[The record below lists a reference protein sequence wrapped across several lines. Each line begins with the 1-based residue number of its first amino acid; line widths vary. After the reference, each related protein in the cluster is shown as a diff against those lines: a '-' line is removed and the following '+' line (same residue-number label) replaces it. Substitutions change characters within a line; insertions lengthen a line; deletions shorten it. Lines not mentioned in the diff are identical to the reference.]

1 MSELAGCPKMTI
13 LIQGTSV
20 SSKWSGLLWDGFHG
34 NSAFLPRRLR
44 KDASKGSSDS
54 MAKAP
59 SAGDGVHSHPPL
71 PALGPQAL
79 ENLSPVSVLSHTGST
94 LTPGFSDP
102 APAYSPHQDFA
113 RPFWLHPP

>member
-59 SAGDGVHSHPPL
+59 SAGDGEPEPRECALTHGVHTYPRL
-71 PALGPQAL
+71 
-79 ENLSPVSVLSHTGST
+79 
-94 LTPGFSDP
+94 F
-102 APAYSPHQDFA
+102 
-113 RPFWLHPP
+113 